1 MVYFS
6 TFVIALLFFPL
17 MSVFSKSMLSKAN
30 YEVEFVKDEISVQE
44 KSNES
49 LQMKINELASLEN
62 LESIAKEKGLTP
74 KGTAERIQKVLK
86 TYGLPFECG
95 LTLGTLTEA
104 IALDKKNL
112 NGNLNVILLHEIGD
126 SYIEATDIQFFAETA
141 RLV

>member
-1 MVYFS
+1 M
-6 TFVIALLFFPL
+6 AKPL
-17 MSVFSKSMLSKAN
+17 PLACIRLPGLPRKR
-30 YEVEFVKDEISVQE
+30 
-44 KSNES
+44 
-49 LQMKINELASLEN
+49 INTRRNCRPYPA
-62 LESIAKEKGLTP
+62 GF
-74 KGTAERIQKVLK
+74 K

>member
-1 MVYFS
+1 M
-6 TFVIALLFFPL
+6 AKPL
-17 MSVFSKSMLSKAN
+17 P
-30 YEVEFVKDEISVQE
+30 
-44 KSNES
+44 
-49 LQMKINELASLEN
+49 LACIRL
-62 LESIAKEKGLTP
+62 P
-74 KGTAERIQKVLK
+74 
-86 TYGLPFECG
+86 GLPFECG

>member
-1 MVYFS
+1 MSERDLQNTVAPNPKLAVDFCGIKMKNPIIAAS
-6 TFVIALLFFPL
+6 GTFGNGPEYAGYLDLTNQVGA
-17 MSVFSKSMLSKAN
+17 
-30 YEVEFVKDEISVQE
+30 ISV
-44 KSNES
+44 
-49 LQMKINELASLEN
+49 
-62 LESIAKEKGLTP
+62 KGLTP
-74 KGTAERIQKVLK
+74 KGTADRIQQVLK

-112 NGNLNVILLHEIGD
+112 NGNLNVILLHEIGN